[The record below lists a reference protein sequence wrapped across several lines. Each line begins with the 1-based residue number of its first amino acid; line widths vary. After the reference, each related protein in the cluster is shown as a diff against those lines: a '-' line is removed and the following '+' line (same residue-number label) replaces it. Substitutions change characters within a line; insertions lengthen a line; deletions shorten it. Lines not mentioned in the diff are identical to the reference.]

1 MEEKELIQLDLINFS
16 KYVEKRRKHLNVSKQ
31 EFAEISK
38 VSTGEISKII
48 NINKKGVS
56 LHSFYNIAV
65 NSGDT
70 IANARD
76 SVYSHRTFKLKIP
89 VQRNR
94 TQFGTYLTKNI
105 EVEGK
110 NTFEVILAKTGIS
123 ESRLTEIYYKN
134 GAPDPY
140 EFLLIEKAVGKKPG
154 EMMKD
159 YIEKHPIKKTKERA
173 T

>member
-1 MEEKELIQLDLINFS
+1 MEEKELLQLDLENFS
-16 KYVEKRRKHLNVSKQ
+16 KYVEKRRLHLNISKQ
-31 EFAEISK
+31 QFAEISK
-38 VSTGEISKII
+38 VSTGEITKII
-48 NINKKGVS
+48 NLNKKGVS
-56 LHSFYNIAV
+56 LQSFYNITI

-76 SVYSHRTFKLKIP
+76 SVYSHRTFELKIP
-89 VQRNR
+89 VLRNR
-94 TQFGTYLTKNI
+94 TQFGNYLAKNI

-110 NTFEVILAKTGIS
+110 NTFEIIQAKTNIS

-140 EFLLIEKAVGKKPG
+140 EFLLIEMAVEKKPG

-159 YIEKHPIKKTKERA
+159 YIEKQLVVKKTKGE
-173 T
+173 

>member
-1 MEEKELIQLDLINFS
+1 MEEKELLQLDLENFS
-16 KYVEKRRKHLNVSKQ
+16 KYVEERRQNLNISKQ
-31 EFAEISK
+31 DFAEITK

-48 NINKKGVS
+48 NINKKRVS
-56 LHSFYNIAV
+56 LQSFYNIAI

-70 IANARD
+70 ISNARD
-76 SVYSHRTFKLKIP
+76 FVYSHRTFELKIP
-89 VQRNR
+89 VLRNR
-94 TQFGTYLTKNI
+94 TQFGAYLAKNI

-110 NTFEVILAKTGIS
+110 NTFEIILAKTDIP

-159 YIEKHPIKKTKERA
+159 YIEKHPIIKKTKEQ
-173 T
+173 